1 LISNNNY
8 LIINKNK
15 IMEKIKNGDT
25 VSVNYTGRLED
36 GTVFDTSLMEG
47 RTPLTVTMGQG
58 QLIKGF
64 ENGLIGMGVGESKT
78 IEINPEDAY
87 GQINEEAFVDIPKDK
102 VPENVEVGM
111 MLQTFGPA
119 GVSVVKVLEINE
131 ETIKIDANHPLAG
144 KRLIFDVEV
153 LSLS

>member
-1 LISNNNY
+1 MG
-8 LIINKNK
+8 K
-15 IMEKIKNGDT
+15 IDLNSSVT
-25 VSVNYTGRLED
+25 VNYTGKLED
-36 GTVFDTSLMEG
+36 GTVFDSSLIEG
-47 RTPLTVTMGQG
+47 REPLSVTLGQG
-58 QLIKGF
+58 ALIPGF